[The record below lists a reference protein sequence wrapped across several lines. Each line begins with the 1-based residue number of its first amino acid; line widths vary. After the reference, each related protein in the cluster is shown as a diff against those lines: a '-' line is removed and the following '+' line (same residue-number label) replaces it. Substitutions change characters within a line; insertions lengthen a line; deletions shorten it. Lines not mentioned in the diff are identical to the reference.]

1 MAAAAAAQRTLP
13 LPPELPQTPLPL
25 SGLSHCSCCSFAIAI
40 DSNSRFRVFLI
51 PSPDAATPSLSLPC
65 SFSLPSLDSHCAL
78 LRCLLLLLLLLLLCL
93 DSPLPKWN
101 SYAVEA
107 RRCTSPCCAFLRAT
121 PNGRTGPSGRHSAA
135 AAAAVAAAA
144 TCRLTSAAAMKI
156 H

>member
-51 PSPDAATPSLSLPC
+51 PSPDAATPSLSLPH

-78 LRCLLLLLLLLLLCL
+78 LRCLLLLLLCL

-135 AAAAVAAAA
+135 AAA